1 MFKKILKCDYS
12 VNGAELS
19 DLSIAAKVC
28 IIYMCI
34 KNLKLILRQSLD
46 AISEAASSVHQW
58 YYIRVNGICG
68 NNFIIIILK
77 MFSEQENRHTSTGP
91 VLLHL

>member
-28 IIYMCI
+28 IIYMYI

-46 AISEAASSVHQW
+46 AIGEAASSVHQW
-58 YYIRVNGICG
+58 YYIWVKGICG

-77 MFSEQENRHTSTGP
+77 MFNEQENRHTSTGP